1 MKALIVKDDMTAIPV
16 VAFRVGDLS
25 HGLGQAIL
33 HRAGYGPTPETQD
46 TYVALWQPSN
56 GACHTDPHAW
66 GNATMTCA
74 HLHLIEAYDAEPH
87 GGTIDVEPYRLALAE
102 GRLPSFPRAAVG

>member
-1 MKALIVKDDMTAIPV
+1 MKALLIKDSMTAIPV

-25 HGLGQAIL
+25 HGYGQPIL
-33 HRAGYGPTPETQD
+33 ERAGFGRSPEQQD
-46 TYVALWQPSN
+46 TYIALWQPAT

-74 HLHLIEAYDAEPH
+74 HLHLLEAYEVEPH
-87 GGTIDVEPYRLALAE
+87 GGAIDVEPYRLALAE
-102 GRLPSFPRAAVG
+102 GRLPSFPRAVVG